1 MYIKL
6 ATKLFIRPLHS
17 FNVAILF
24 LFLLIFTTT
33 NVSAQLDY
41 NFERINTENGLP
53 TNAIKGIQ
61 FDETTRFLW
70 IATESG
76 IVRYNGHEFQFFGEN
91 DNTAALNGRIVFFS
105 KTINGKIFGKLID
118 ERLFTIKNNKA
129 VIDNTNYIMD
139 DEKSYLNYKYNLNMK
154 FNDWINKPIELSD
167 IKVGNQLILKYDD
180 TIYNYYNSNFHKING
195 STNFDFEFTIDNQL
209 FLVKK
214 SGLFYKATIN
224 NNNIIINK
232 LQDLY
237 LLHSKGLKNNINN
250 FKIFQNHPK
259 ESVYLVI
266 GEKLFTIKYVNNNL
280 TFNLITDKLPKNE
293 FINYIQIDNVTNT
306 IYIGTDN
313 RGLLVGKP
321 KYFNRILPSNAVE
334 GVSTSAYAQ
343 LELANGNIQINSGQI
358 FGNVNNTKSVFYK
371 PAETNT
377 FISRDSVLYMS
388 NSDGLV
394 EYDLKIKK
402 IKNISNDIN
411 ISRNSFIQIGDK
423 IYSFNEKGIAVKY
436 KKWQYVLQFAK
447 MPFNFIVYSLVQINN
462 REILAATTHGLYKY
476 NIVHNSFNLFYRDND
491 NSNFRAIYNL
501 NGYFLIGTY
510 GGGVYMYYKDS
521 IRKLPSDQNKYINYT
536 HCFLLD
542 KKGNIWASTNKG
554 LFMSPSQSLIDFWK
568 KGPGNI
574 KFKYFGKNEGI
585 DQLEMNG
592 GCTPCAIKLSNEK
605 FSFPGIDGLIQFNPD
620 SIPSVDIQPKA
631 YVDKLVLDE
640 NLVDIDA
647 FNNDIPANIKNIDL
661 ELGISGMLS
670 EENIVLEYK
679 IDNDPWIRINVKNPI
694 IKYSNPSYGRHNFS
708 VRLKNTINDS
718 WENLNYT
725 FNVKYPWTLH
735 PLMYIVYLLLIVGCI
750 YLYIY
755 FKTLIYRRRQQLLE
769 KEVDAKTVELNEV
782 NKYLEKRNQAKDHVI
797 AIMNHDLL
805 TPLKYLHI
813 TAKNI
818 AETSKEEEIKSSIQ
832 QIAKTTKDL
841 EFLTSNMLNWVKF
854 DNIETLPQKQKV
866 DLYAL
871 VENLVEFVLPF
882 IQNKELKIINAI
894 PANLI
899 IDQWPDSLR
908 VLLYNL
914 IVNSIQNTI
923 KGFITIDYNQ
933 TNNGYFI
940 TVSDTGVG
948 MSSAMVNYLLIGNK
962 EEEIHLMPKNRKGN
976 GVGFQI
982 IRNLIQLMR
991 AKIDI
996 ESAEN
1001 RGTKVTIFF
1010 TNSL

>member
-1 MYIKL
+1 M
-6 ATKLFIRPLHS
+6 LFRSVLQS
-17 FNVAILF
+17 K
-24 LFLLIFTTT
+24 
-33 NVSAQLDY
+33 S
-41 NFERINTENGLP
+41 
-53 TNAIKGIQ
+53 
-61 FDETTRFLW
+61 
-70 IATESG
+70 
-76 IVRYNGHEFQFFGEN
+76 N
-91 DNTAALNGRIVFFS
+91 D
-105 KTINGKIFGKLID
+105 
-118 ERLFTIKNNKA
+118 
-129 VIDNTNYIMD
+129 
-139 DEKSYLNYKYNLNMK
+139 
-154 FNDWINKPIELSD
+154 FNDIQATAYDPEGYIWFANK
-167 IKVGNQLILKYDD
+167 N
-180 TIYNYYNSNFHKING
+180 
-195 STNFDFEFTIDNQL
+195 
-209 FLVKK
+209 
-214 SGLFYKATIN
+214 
-224 NNNIIINK
+224 
-232 LQDLY
+232 
-237 LLHSKGLKNNINN
+237 
-250 FKIFQNHPK
+250 
-259 ESVYLVI
+259 
-266 GEKLFTIKYVNNNL
+266 
-280 TFNLITDKLPKNE
+280 
-293 FINYIQIDNVTNT
+293 
-306 IYIGTDN
+306 
-313 RGLLVGKP
+313 
-321 KYFNRILPSNAVE
+321 
-334 GVSTSAYAQ
+334 
-343 LELANGNIQINSGQI
+343 
-358 FGNVNNTKSVFYK
+358 
-371 PAETNT
+371 
-377 FISRDSVLYMS
+377 
-388 NSDGLV
+388 
-394 EYDLKIKK
+394 
-402 IKNISNDIN
+402 
-411 ISRNSFIQIGDK
+411 
-423 IYSFNEKGIAVKY
+423 
-436 KKWQYVLQFAK
+436 
-447 MPFNFIVYSLVQINN
+447 
-462 REILAATTHGLYKY
+462 GLYKY
-476 NIVHNSFNLFYRDND
+476 NYLLPPDGNTQKISIPAINALHIVSLFLDDWGYLWLGTFDNGLYRLNTYNNEIKKFGQAQGLKNANIVSVQGRNNKMWLATLGGITECTIIEDKQNPGNLSYQFDNRSNANSPGEIFVYDVFIDSKDRVWFGTDGKGLSCLDHGKYKSYAQFNNL
-491 NSNFRAIYNL
+491 SNVV
-501 NGYFLIGTY
+501 
-510 GGGVYMYYKDS
+510 VYS
-521 IRKLPSDQNKYINYT
+521 IT
-536 HCFLLD
+536 ED

-647 FNNDIPANIKNIDL
+647 FNNDIPANIKNIEL

-769 KEVDAKTVELNEV
+769 KEVDVKTVELNEV

-818 AETSKEEEIKSSIQ
+818 AEISKEEEIKSSIQ

-854 DNIETLPQKQKV
+854 DNIENLPQKQKV

-923 KGFITIDYNQ
+923 KGFITIDYNP
-933 TNNGYFI
+933 TNNGYSI

-948 MSSAMVNYLLIGNK
+948 MSSAMINYLLIGNK

-1010 TNSL
+1010 SHSL